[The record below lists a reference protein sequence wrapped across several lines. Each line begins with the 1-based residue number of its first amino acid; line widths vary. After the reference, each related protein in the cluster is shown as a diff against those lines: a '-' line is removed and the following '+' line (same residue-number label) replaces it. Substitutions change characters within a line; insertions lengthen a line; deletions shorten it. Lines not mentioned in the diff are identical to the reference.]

1 MLLEIHRRQVGGDLR
16 RHRDGLKP
24 LQRIDHLDRLRR
36 CRLLLFLGSEQHDRG
51 VHQYVSVA
59 RGGVEC
65 RVNRASDQGR
75 VSRERRG
82 SDPEGSLPAELPS
95 GLEQRENEHHPPPVS
110 CLPTIGRDGAPP
122 GVSPMTRIGST
133 RLQDGCQGDVS
144 VLRARDILTARLLRA
159 KQCGMRG
166 MRLQADLN
174 VKLRRGAW
182 YRITQPGP
190 LQTVLEVAG
199 RLHQIPSAFLQVVE
213 RPPRKW
219 TVVPRPED
227 AIHLPANWGDRYAVC
242 PSCRERQP
250 LGGHPRR
257 MACNRCHGDYE
268 VAWSEA

>member
-1 MLLEIHRRQVGGDLR
+1 
-16 RHRDGLKP
+16 
-24 LQRIDHLDRLRR
+24 
-36 CRLLLFLGSEQHDRG
+36 
-51 VHQYVSVA
+51 
-59 RGGVEC
+59 
-65 RVNRASDQGR
+65 
-75 VSRERRG
+75 
-82 SDPEGSLPAELPS
+82 
-95 GLEQRENEHHPPPVS
+95 
-110 CLPTIGRDGAPP
+110 
-122 GVSPMTRIGST
+122 MTRIGST

-166 MRLQADLN
+166 MWARLQADLN